1 MEKYKQEFIEL
12 LVRKKALEFG
22 EFVLKSKRVSPYFFN
37 TGRFD
42 DGESIALLGYF
53 YACKIIQDI
62 GEDKFDILFGPAYKG
77 IPLALATAISLKNNF
92 NVNKSFAFDR
102 KKEKSYGD
110 KGLFVG
116 SQIKDGKRILILDDV
131 FTTGETKYNLIKILS
146 GSADVSYAGVLI
158 SLDREEKD
166 DFGKNA
172 ILKFTQKTNI
182 PVFHIVK
189 ISEVVEYLYD
199 RKIDGEIYIDSE
211 VKKKIDNYLS
221 KYGVFNT
228 V

>member
-42 DGESIALLGYF
+42 DGASIALLGYF
-53 YACKIIQDI
+53 YACKIIQDM

-102 KKEKSYGD
+102 KKEKKHGD

-131 FTTGETKYNLIKILS
+131 FTTGETKYNLIKNIS
-146 GSADVSYAGVLI
+146 EIANVSYAGVLI

-166 DFGKNA
+166 DLGKSA